1 MATAQEVEKIEVESE
16 LRPCFRWFVLAY
28 RERLEQRLRW
38 ELFDPQPGDG
48 VTVTRWSDHQ
58 AYTVIKR
65 TPKQITL
72 QRDKVERLSEL
83 EWIEGGFSAI
93 EVSQH
98 KQEWSYERDPNG
110 VIEKATL
117 RSDGKWW
124 VTGHPVRGGRP
135 FGRIAPG
142 RHEYYDYNF

>member
-1 MATAQEVEKIEVESE
+1 MALTVETQEMKNN
-16 LRPCFRWFVLAY
+16 CFQWAALAY
-28 RERLEQRLRW
+28 AERLEERMKWESFNPQR
-38 ELFDPQPGDG
+38 GDG
-48 VTVTRWSDHQ
+48 VTVTRWSDCQ

-72 QRDKVERLSEL
+72 QRDKVKRLSEL
-83 EWIEGGFSAI
+83 QWIDGGFSGI
-93 EVSQH
+93 EVSGH
-98 KQEWSYERDPNG
+98 RQEWSYECDPNG

-124 VTGHPVRGGRP
+124 AVGHPVRGGRP
-135 FGRIAPG
+135 FGRVRPG